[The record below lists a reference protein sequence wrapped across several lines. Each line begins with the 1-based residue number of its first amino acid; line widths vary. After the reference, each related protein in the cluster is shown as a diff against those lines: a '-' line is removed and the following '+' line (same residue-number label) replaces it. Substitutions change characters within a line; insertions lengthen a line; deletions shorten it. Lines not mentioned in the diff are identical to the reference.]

1 MSTPLASVPQL
12 PGTPA
17 SPAGAPD
24 GGPHGD
30 RPGGGGRRAPR
41 ALSLAQVGAALPAAV
56 RKLDPR
62 VR

>member
-24 GGPHGD
+24 GGPHSD
-30 RPGGGGRRAPR
+30 RPGGGSRAPR
-41 ALSLAQVGAALPAAV
+41 ALSLAQVGAAFGGPV
-56 RKLDPR
+56 RGLAD
-62 VR
+62 V